1 MSIIFIIILLQGL
14 KVKGINSLESKK
26 IEELSK
32 KITKRAGTYILK
44 NVNKVNVKNYKTN
57 SDGQKEVVTQI
68 DLDIHNN
75 IQKEIK
81 NLFPNHNIL
90 SEEDIDSFS
99 YDFKNP
105 LWIIDPLDGTSNFSN
120 GLSIFGSQISYIE
133 DYKTRYA
140 NIYIPS
146 ISSID
151 GDYIFWSQES
161 GLSKN
166 NITIEVNNKSNFS
179 FVPGNLY
186 TDYNE
191 SKKYSKVKHIA
202 NDYRNFGSISFEGAM
217 VALGKAKS
225 MLCNNPK
232 IWDVSSLI
240 GIFSN
245 EKQCIYLRDS
255 KNKEGKWKKMKSME
269 EIYKN
274 IDKKSY
280 RIGFD
285 IIFTNK

>member
-32 KITKRAGTYILK
+32 KMIKDAGRYILK
-44 NVNKVNVKNYKTN
+44 NVNKDNTKNYKTN
-57 SDGQKEVVTQI
+57 TDGQKEVVTQI
-68 DLDIHNN
+68 DLDISNN
-75 IQKEIK
+75 IQTEIK
-81 NLFPNHNIL
+81 NLFPSHNIL

-105 LWIIDPLDGTSNFSN
+105 LWITDPLDGTSNFSN
-120 GLSIFGSQISYIE
+120 GLSIFGSSISYIE
-133 DYKTRYA
+133 NYKTIYA

-146 ISSID
+146 ISSTD
-151 GDYIFWSQES
+151 GDYIFWSEES
-161 GLSKN
+161 GLIKN
-166 NITIEVNNKSNFS
+166 KITIEVNNQSNFS

-191 SKKYSKVKHIA
+191 SKKYSKFKHIA
-202 NDYRNFGSISFEGAM
+202 NDYRNFGSISYEGAM
-217 VALGKAKS
+217 VALGNAKS

-245 EKQCIYLRDS
+245 EKQCIYLRKA
-255 KNKEGKWKKMKSME
+255 KNKDNKWKKMKSME

-285 IIFTNK
+285 IIFINE

>member
-32 KITKRAGTYILK
+32 KMIKDAGQYILK
-44 NVNKVNVKNYKTN
+44 NVNKDNTKNYKTN

-68 DLDIHNN
+68 DLDISNN
-75 IQKEIK
+75 IQAEIK
-81 NLFPNHNIL
+81 NLFPSHNIL

-105 LWIIDPLDGTSNFSN
+105 LWITDPLDGTSNFSN
-120 GLSIFGSQISYIE
+120 GLSIFGSSISYIE
-133 DYKTRYA
+133 NYKTIYA

-146 ISSID
+146 ISSTD
-151 GDYIFWSQES
+151 GDYIFWSEES
-161 GLSKN
+161 GLIKN
-166 NITIEVNNKSNFS
+166 KITIEVNNQSKFS

-191 SKKYSKVKHIA
+191 SKKYSKFKHIA
-202 NDYRNFGSISFEGAM
+202 NDYRNFGSISYEGAM
-217 VALGKAKS
+217 VALGNAKS

-245 EKQCIYLRDS
+245 EKQCIYLRKA
-255 KNKEGKWKKMKSME
+255 KNKDSKWKKMKSME

-285 IIFTNK
+285 IIFINE